1 MSKPSTRRALALA
14 MLTLAALPAQALVVL
29 GFEGV
34 NATYPSTS
42 SANIA
47 AFYNGGVSSQGTSG
61 VNYGINFSSNAIAIC
76 LNAVAGSCSNASR
89 GGLSATSS
97 QGALGLAASGSAW
110 LDVPAGFTF
119 AIGFSYA
126 VAPGF
131 SASIAAYSGPAGTGT
146 LLAPPLVL
154 VPNAPGCAGYNA
166 VLCPLGP
173 GGYSFLGTAQSVVF
187 TGPAGKVVWDDLT
200 LGANDPQPPP
210 AIPEPATGLLWLAG
224 LAGVAGAR
232 RRAAHRSRG

>member
-1 MSKPSTRRALALA
+1 MAKPLAPQILATAL
-14 MLTLAALPAQALVVL
+14 LTLAGLPAQALVVL

-34 NATYPSTS
+34 NATYPSTTP
-42 SANIA
+42 ADIA
-47 AFYNGGVSSQGTSG
+47 GFYAGGVSSQGTSG
-61 VNYGINFSSNAIAIC
+61 VNYGINFSPNAIAIC

-89 GGLSATSS
+89 GGLSVTSS
-97 QGALGLAASGSAW
+97 QGALGLASNGSAW
-110 LDVPAGFTF
+110 FDVPAGFTF

-126 VAPGF
+126 VQPG
-131 SASIAAYSGPAGTGT
+131 SVATIAAYSGPAGTGA

-154 VPNAPGCAGYNA
+154 TPGSAGCGAYNA

-173 GGYSFLGTAQSVVF
+173 GGYSFSGTAQSVVF
-187 TGPAGKVVWDDLT
+187 SGQAGKVVWDDLT

-232 RRAAHRSRG
+232 RWAARRSRA